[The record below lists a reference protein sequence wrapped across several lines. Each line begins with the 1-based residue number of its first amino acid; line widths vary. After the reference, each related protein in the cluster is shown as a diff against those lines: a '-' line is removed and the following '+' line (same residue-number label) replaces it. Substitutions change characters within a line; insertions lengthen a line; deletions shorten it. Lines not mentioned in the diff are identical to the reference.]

1 MSTNSK
7 KGAANVDQILNNA
20 NSEQLL
26 IMERWSKLVGKV
38 LSNIEIA
45 LPEGKQYLMLKR
57 VLNDI
62 IYNSRNNLLVYFN
75 MEVSSA
81 EAKDKIMNEIDAMTS
96 NIGVKLDMSFP
107 QRQQQ
112 QAVKISVNEAIHE
125 IVDDLL
131 LYFVEE

>member
-1 MSTNSK
+1 MSTNK
-7 KGAANVDQILNNA
+7 KGAVNVDQILSNA

-57 VLNDI
+57 ILNDI

-75 MEVSSA
+75 MEVSNT
-81 EAKDKIMNEIDAMTS
+81 EAKNRIMNEIDIMTS
-96 NIGVKLDMSFP
+96 SIGIKLDMSFP

-112 QAVKISVNEAIHE
+112 QAVKISVNESINE
-125 IVDDLL
+125 IIEDLL